1 MSLDKFIMRGF
12 TGSTGS
18 STGQW
23 VSSSL
28 DSHKEQNFQPNRDT
42 GSSFVLGGGGSSG
55 RSKYTDSNSGSTL
68 GQHGKQSLSPRD
80 EIRLHGARGSGD
92 IPSKCFGGGGGKSA
106 SSSAD
111 SSKVIPAVFL
121 AVAFFICMFIAI
133 SASPAS
139 NQGLEG
145 RPKPNLGAN
154 PATNRNFQPSWSR

>member
-1 MSLDKFIMRGF
+1 MSLDKFVMRGF

-23 VSSSL
+23 VSRSA
-28 DSHKEQNFQPNRDT
+28 DSHKEQTFQPDRDT
-42 GSSFVLGGGGSSG
+42 GTSFVLGGGGGSSG
-55 RSKYTDSNSGSTL
+55 RAKHTNSGSTL
-68 GQHGKQSLSPRD
+68 GQQEAQPLSPRG
-80 EIRLHGARGSGD
+80 EIRVHGARGRGD
-92 IPSKCFGGGGGKSA
+92 IPSGCFGGGGGKSA